1 MDLHHLEE
9 SAEEA
14 FDHALHIV
22 KMKNILLIFII
33 ICLAYLYLFV
43 IE

>member
-1 MDLHHLEE
+1 MDLHQIEE

-14 FDHALHIV
+14 FDHALHVV

>member
-1 MDLHHLEE
+1 MDLNQLEE

-22 KMKNILLIFII
+22 KMKNLLLVLILLA
-33 ICLAYLYLFV
+33 LAYLFIFV
-43 IE
+43 ID

>member
-1 MDLHHLEE
+1 MGLHKIEE
-9 SAEEA
+9 SAENA

-22 KMKNILLIFII
+22 KMKNLLLLVILLG
-33 ICLAYLYLFV
+33 LTYLYLFV

>member
-1 MDLHHLEE
+1 MDLHQIEE
-9 SAEEA
+9 SAEHA

-22 KMKNILLIFII
+22 KMKNFLLVFII
-33 ICLAYLYLFV
+33 LCLAYLYLFV

>member
-9 SAEEA
+9 SAEEV

-22 KMKNILLIFII
+22 KMKTLLLILII
-33 ICLAYLYLFV
+33 LSLAYLYLFV